1 MKLGVIGATLGH
13 TASPAIHEKLFRLLG
28 VEGEHEYGVLEMNR
42 DRIPSELE
50 RLQQE
55 GYTGANVTIPYKL
68 EVMPYLTE
76 ISREALTI
84 GAVNTLHFT
93 QDGIFGYNTDYGGF
107 GRSLQHASI
116 DIAKKDCYVLGTG
129 GGARAIIQYLRDGG
143 ASTITVVSRKP
154 HQKAGFENFAQKL
167 DVSVIDYE
175 AFEKA
180 SSGDVLVNCTPVGMF
195 PDNDGC
201 AVSEKSISRFPSV
214 VDIVYNPKDTKIL
227 QLARRH
233 GARTLN
239 GMYMLVAQAIGSEEI
254 WMDRPISSA
263 ILQHIAKEMEQ
274 YYGQ

>member
-28 VEGEHEYGVLEMNR
+28 VEGEHEYGVLEMDR

-154 HQKAGFENFAQKL
+154 HQKRDLKTLPKNSMSL
-167 DVSVIDYE
+167 
-175 AFEKA
+175 
-180 SSGDVLVNCTPVGMF
+180 SSTMKPLKRLLLVTFSSIVHLLACSLITM
-195 PDNDGC
+195 
-201 AVSEKSISRFPSV
+201 AVPYR
-214 VDIVYNPKDTKIL
+214 
-227 QLARRH
+227 
-233 GARTLN
+233 
-239 GMYMLVAQAIGSEEI
+239 
-254 WMDRPISSA
+254 
-263 ILQHIAKEMEQ
+263 KEH
-274 YYGQ
+274 